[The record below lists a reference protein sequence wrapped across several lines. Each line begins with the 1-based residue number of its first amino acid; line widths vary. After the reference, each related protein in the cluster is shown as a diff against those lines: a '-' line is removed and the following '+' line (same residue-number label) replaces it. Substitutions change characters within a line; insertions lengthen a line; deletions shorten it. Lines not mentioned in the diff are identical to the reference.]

1 MDRERGNVDWVLA
14 FDDFAFR
21 VHQDQIG
28 HADMPEMHTERIDPE
43 VIRPLRIAR
52 RNVPGHA
59 LVETELGKKTKA
71 GGQTFFAM
79 LAFLPYRCEL
89 RNRGNFENICGCG
102 THCAPHR
109 KFSRIIAPRPY
120 APPQKRSRSSRS
132 TLCHIF
138 HL

>member
-14 FDDFAFR
+14 FNDFAAR

-28 HADMPEMHTERIDPE
+28 SADMPEMHAERIDPE

-52 RNVPGHA
+52 RNVTGHA

-79 LAFLPYRCEL
+79 PAFLPYRCEL
-89 RNRGNFENICGCG
+89 RNRRNFENACRCGA
-102 THCAPHR
+102 HCTPRR
-109 KFSRIIAPRPY
+109 KFIRIIAPRAMPATEAWSLNV
-120 APPQKRSRSSRS
+120 AP
-132 TLCHIF
+132 
-138 HL
+138 